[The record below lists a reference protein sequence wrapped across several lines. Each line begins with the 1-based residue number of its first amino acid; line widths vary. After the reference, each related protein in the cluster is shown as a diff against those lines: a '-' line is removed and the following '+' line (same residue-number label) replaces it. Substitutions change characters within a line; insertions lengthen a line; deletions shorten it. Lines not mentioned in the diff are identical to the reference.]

1 MPKVPQPT
9 KTPASISP
17 ALWQNDNRE
26 EILTFLGDHGGAY
39 LFYQVMQNDPDPK
52 SSEVDKANAVKVDTI
67 TNLQKAQFLAQAD
80 SMYLEGQT
88 PVKKKKEAG
97 NKEAIEAAFDGG
109 EGGAI
114 NFQKIPAG
122 VYGHNDLEKGLYI
135 LLRTMG
141 KENYAATIS
150 GVSSTS
156 ADCGTKLLSLLN
168 ATISPKSKATEDQAK
183 ETYTTHKD
191 TFNNNTNFVPW
202 WTTLLLLQATKA
214 TLGIKESTRINALE
228 DACDTIEQKCGH
240 DSRWGFEICRWRL
253 KSEGEQARAKGGDL
267 DAKVEDETVVAS
279 FENHMRC
286 YQQRRDL
293 SGKEKANAVTLKTD
307 YCQWCFK
314 NKGVKWNNHTESTC
328 RNKKRAES
336 EATGGG
342 GGGGDGKS
350 NRGICHA
357 CGAKDHFVKDCP
369 LVAKARA
376 LHVNVIENAPTVSV
390 SAENK
395 PSADA
400 AANYSVSPP
409 VRHAH
414 QKRHPTASALMTTAL
429 LASAATPGAPMVAHF
444 DSAAT
449 AHMGPD
455 VRFLRDAKPSNVG
468 IEVYNN
474 EVVTGNMEG
483 VFMSHSADGNL
494 PDGQR
499 GYTNP
504 LLPTT
509 LISGPQVVFEHP
521 KQDVVLSEQHGS
533 FMQPTTTACPICNKH
548 ENRINFNGGSAGF
561 TLDIYPGRKATS
573 EHAWN
578 AQADNIEHMA
588 LAGEPMNNPEQV
600 EKYGDDPIFFAVP
613 LDPQHEKH
621 DDLPPAEPHTASEI
635 EQELTCM
642 HFKQVIPICNPADP
656 LTTIDQLASL
666 KQARSTRRLT
676 VPSLT
681 EGGAARF
688 KFLHTC
694 FGGAITENNVGD
706 FMSEYPEFAESARL
720 PKALLHPS
728 ATRQLVPCHCCTRT
742 HMRKENSPPPSTK
755 QPAPLEE
762 VHLDLFTYP
771 DDPRYDAFFIDRCT
785 RACWHYVL
793 SQKSDL
799 PAIVQQFVVDVNTLN
814 HPVGSIYYS
823 IETNKKY
830 GIDAKAVNDYLAE
843 RKRPQRLRILYTDGA
858 GESAS
863 DGFEE
868 FLADLSIQHHMSI
881 PESQHQNGLAEHGGG
896 WRLVNMVRHDLDL
909 SGLGPSFRR
918 FCSSLNAQRMNYLP
932 HSALQGRT
940 PASILYPDRSL
951 PFKYFLPFG
960 CKATVLKGAAVRK
973 ANKLDPRGRD
983 GVYIGT
989 ASPYG
994 MQGFLVYLYPES
1006 GKGYGTVVVATHAK
1020 FDLNFFP
1027 ARRNNKRVADFFATL
1042 PARTEERRVMEDLCD
1057 EDGILEL
1064 DVDGTDEDTCTTELK
1079 ADDVVADS
1087 VSSTMPPA
1095 PPAVPRQDPR
1105 HEGTNNIQPTPPF
1118 SEATEEDRG
1127 VYDEGQAAAD
1137 VLPADVLQG
1146 LDAIAWEIKS
1156 ENAALKDR
1164 IIDTHVSYLDPNLA
1178 IRRNNTE
1185 HLTVPE
1191 PDIPEEESSDDEDAA
1206 PTTTNPTASEQFN
1219 QIEARA
1225 RAQDDTGRRLRSGT
1239 VHAKSVMHH
1248 HQYRDFIKGL
1258 IRDADPPD
1266 TADLHEQARSAR
1278 IFARELTERERHYE
1292 RAFHAGVKPTAS
1304 TSAKHAQEA
1313 ISHLREER
1321 KRRQRYVTDVKTGE
1335 KIDVITDGYYDLG
1348 ANDITPDGR
1357 IETASFVR
1365 LLKKALKTTIKA
1377 HPESK
1382 DALAHDLKQLSTPK
1396 SVKDALASP
1405 QWREWRAAID
1415 KELGSLIDKG
1425 VYEVRKI
1432 PAGVKAIPTK
1442 LVLRIK
1448 LKSDGTVEKY
1458 KVRCVALG
1466 FLQRAG
1472 LHYHPDE
1479 CYSPMSDPS
1488 TTRTLVAVSN
1498 ALNLNID
1505 HLDVAVAFLNG
1516 VLPPDQRF
1524 FCLPP
1529 SGFEEENGYG
1539 WYMLKGLYG
1548 TRQGGALWAKTF
1560 RDWMRREQPQFVEA
1574 GNERV
1579 CYVFREGQDGQP
1591 IDLDKLRGI
1600 TLESDE
1606 KLIILCMNTDDM
1618 LISYTD
1624 SARHLVDDFERSL
1637 NASYAATPRTPLEF
1651 YLGMHVQRDR
1661 EKRVLSID
1669 VRRHI
1674 YDFIRSMGLDPFSS
1688 ASVST
1693 PLDPNVTYSKDDC
1706 PAEINAEIKERVLRA
1721 HGKLIHMAIWAR
1733 PDLAH
1738 CVSVLGRYVHNP
1750 SQKHLDAYLRVARYL
1765 IKTKDLRIVYGT
1777 HDTHG
1782 LVLYGFSDSD
1792 WGADPDSYKSTGA
1805 YIFFLDGAACSWKVK
1820 LSSTALLSSQES
1832 EYVAGSEA
1840 TKEALNLRMLL
1851 EHLGFGDP
1859 RPTDIYV
1866 DNKGAIT
1873 MGLHPANKPAT
1884 RHVNMRMHMLR
1895 HHVELGH
1902 VCTPFCPTFDM
1913 VADYMTKATPKPTH
1927 ERHNARAMGNQTIA
1941 PPLTVIQ
1948 HLLD

>member
-26 EILTFLGDHGGAY
+26 EILSFLGDHGGAY
-39 LFYQVMQNDPDPK
+39 LFYEVMQNDPDPE
-52 SSEVDKANAVKVDTI
+52 SSKVDKANAVKVDTI
-67 TNLQKAQFLAQAD
+67 TSLQKAQFLAQAD
-80 SMYLEGQT
+80 SMHLDEKTKT

-97 NKEAIEAAFDGG
+97 DEEEIEKAFEGG

-122 VYGHNDLEKGLYI
+122 VYGHNDLQKGLYI
-135 LLRTMG
+135 LLRSMG
-141 KENYAATIS
+141 KENYAATVS

-156 ADCGTKLLSLLN
+156 ADCGTKLLTLLN
-168 ATISPKSKATEDQAK
+168 DTISPKSKATEDQAK
-183 ETYTTHKD
+183 EAYTTHKD
-191 TFNNNTNFVPW
+191 TFTNNTNFVPW

-214 TLGIKESTRINALE
+214 TLGIKESARINALE

-253 KSEGEQARAKGGDL
+253 KSEGEKAKGNDS
-267 DAKVEDETVVAS
+267 DEKVVAS
-279 FENHMRC
+279 FDNHMRC

-293 SGKEKANAVTLKTD
+293 SAKEKANAVNLKGTD
-307 YCQWCFK
+307 YCAWCFK

-328 RNKKRAES
+328 RNKKRAEG
-336 EATGGG
+336 ETGGAG
-342 GGGGDGKS
+342 GAGGGGDTKNG
-350 NRGICHA
+350 RGGTCHA
-357 CGAKDHFVKDCP
+357 CGSKDHFVKDCP

-376 LHVNVIENAPTVSV
+376 LHVGVTEHTPTTTVL
-390 SAENK
+390 AENK
-395 PSADA
+395 TSASAASHYSESPSP
-400 AANYSVSPP
+400 S
-409 VRHAH
+409 
-414 QKRHPTASALMTTAL
+414 QKRNPAASALMTTAL
-429 LASAATPGAPMVAHF
+429 LASTAAPCAPMMAHF

-455 VRFLRDAKPSNVG
+455 VRFLRDAKPSKVG

-474 EVVTGNMEG
+474 EVVTNNMEG
-483 VFMSHSADGNL
+483 VFVSHSADGNL

-533 FMQPTTTACPICNKH
+533 FMQPTSTQCPICNKH
-548 ENRINFNGGSAGF
+548 EKRINFDGSPAGF
-561 TLDIYPGRKATS
+561 TLNVFPGRQAAS
-573 EHAWN
+573 ERALNAHA
-578 AQADNIEHMA
+578 DLEKSNIEMTI
-588 LAGEPMNNPEQV
+588 AGEPVNNAEQV
-600 EKYGDDPIFFAVP
+600 DKQGDEPVFFAVP
-613 LDPQHEKH
+613 DPHEITAEAREMTTH
-621 DDLPPAEPHTASEI
+621 SDLQSAHTEEHGDLQSAVQQEPI
-635 EQELTCM
+635 RM
-642 HFKQVIPICNPADP
+642 HFRQVIPLCNPADP
-656 LTTIDQLASL
+656 LTTVDQLAAL
-666 KQARSTRRLT
+666 KQGRATRRPT
-676 VPSLT
+676 APSLT
-681 EGGAARF
+681 TGGTARF
-688 KFLHTC
+688 KFLHAC
-694 FGGAITENNVGD
+694 FGGAITEHNVGN

-728 ATRQLVPCHCCTRT
+728 VARHLSPCHCCTRT
-742 HMRKENSPPPSTK
+742 HMRKENAPPPSRK

-771 DDPRYDAFFIDRCT
+771 NDPRYDAFFIDRRT

-793 SQKSDL
+793 SKKSDL

-814 HPVGSIYYS
+814 YPVGSIYYS
-823 IETNKKY
+823 IESNKKY

-843 RKRPQRLRILYTDGA
+843 RQRPQRLRILYTDGA

-868 FLADLSIQHHMSI
+868 FLADLNIQHHMSI
-881 PESQHQNGLAEHGGG
+881 PESQHQNGLSEHGGG

-960 CKATVLKGAAVRK
+960 CKATVLKGAAARK

-989 ASPYG
+989 AAPYG
-994 MQGFLVYLYPES
+994 MQGFLVYVFPEG

-1042 PARTEERRVMEDLCD
+1042 PARTEERRVIEDLCD
-1057 EDGILEL
+1057 GDGILEL
-1064 DVDGTDEDTCTTELK
+1064 DFDDDDTCTTELL
-1079 ADDVVADS
+1079 ADGVVERA
-1087 VSSTMPPA
+1087 PPA
-1095 PPAVPRQDPR
+1095 PLLQEKPRQQ
-1105 HEGTNNIQPTPPF
+1105 GTNSVETPPPF
-1118 SEATEEDRG
+1118 SEAN
-1127 VYDEGQAAAD
+1127 GQQPQPPVEAD
-1137 VLPADVLQG
+1137 TLQW
-1146 LDAIAWEIKS
+1146 LDAIAWEIKQ
-1156 ENAALKDR
+1156 ENATIKDR
-1164 IIDTHVSYLDPNLA
+1164 IIDTHVSYLDPDLA
-1178 IRRNNTE
+1178 ISGSNTE
-1185 HLTVPE
+1185 HMIIPE
-1191 PDIPEEESSDDEDAA
+1191 PDIPEEESSDDEDVAQ
-1206 PTTTNPTASEQFN
+1206 TTTIPTAAEQFA
-1219 QIEARA
+1219 QIEERA
-1225 RAQDDTGRRLRSGT
+1225 RTQQETGRRLRSGN
-1239 VHAKSVMHH
+1239 VHAKSVTHDPK
-1248 HQYRDFIKGL
+1248 YRDFIQAL
-1258 IRDADPPD
+1258 IRDATPLD

-1278 IFARELTERERHYE
+1278 TFARTLTERERRYE
-1292 RAFHAGVKPTAS
+1292 RAFQAGVSHTSPPPDAS
-1304 TSAKHAQEA
+1304 ATAKHAQQA
-1313 ISHLREER
+1313 ILHLRNER
-1321 KRRQRYVTDVKTGE
+1321 KRRQRYVTDIETGE
-1335 KIDVITDGYYDLG
+1335 QIDVITDGYYDLG
-1348 ANDITPDGR
+1348 PNDLTPDGR

-1365 LLKKALKTTIKA
+1365 LLKKALKTTIQN
-1377 HPESK
+1377 HPDHR
-1382 DALAHDLKQLSTPK
+1382 DALAHDLKLLSTPK
-1396 SVKDALASP
+1396 SVKEALASP

-1498 ALNLNID
+1498 ALNLNLD
-1505 HLDVAVAFLNG
+1505 HLDVAVAYLNG
-1516 VLPPDQRF
+1516 VLPSDQRF

-1529 SGFEEENGYG
+1529 PGFEEKPGYG

-1600 TLESDE
+1600 TLEPDE

-1624 SARHLVDDFERSL
+1624 SARHLVDEFERSL
-1637 NASYAATPRTPLEF
+1637 NASYAATPRTSLEF

-1674 YDFIRSMGLDPFSS
+1674 YDFIRSMGLDPLSS

-1706 PAEINAEIKERVLRA
+1706 PAEINEEIKERVLRA

-1750 SQKHLDAYLRVARYL
+1750 SQKHLDAYLRIARYL
-1765 IKTKDLRIVYGT
+1765 IKTKDLRIVHGT

-1782 LVLYGFSDSD
+1782 LVLYCFSDSD

-1805 YIFFLDGAACSWKVK
+1805 
-1820 LSSTALLSSQES
+1820 
-1832 EYVAGSEA
+1832 
-1840 TKEALNLRMLL
+1840 
-1851 EHLGFGDP
+1851 
-1859 RPTDIYV
+1859 
-1866 DNKGAIT
+1866 
-1873 MGLHPANKPAT
+1873 
-1884 RHVNMRMHMLR
+1884 
-1895 HHVELGH
+1895 
-1902 VCTPFCPTFDM
+1902 
-1913 VADYMTKATPKPTH
+1913 
-1927 ERHNARAMGNQTIA
+1927 
-1941 PPLTVIQ
+1941 
-1948 HLLD
+1948 